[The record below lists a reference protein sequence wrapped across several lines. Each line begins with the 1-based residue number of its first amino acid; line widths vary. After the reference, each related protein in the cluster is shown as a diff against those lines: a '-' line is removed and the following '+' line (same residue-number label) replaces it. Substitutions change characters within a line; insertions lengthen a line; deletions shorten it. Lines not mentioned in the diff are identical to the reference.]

1 MNQDDLIYDLI
12 FSEKTNYRID
22 ISDYVSDIYKHD
34 DFVDHI
40 KHVLKRAK
48 VKVVKSFVV
57 LDSKTVMWDLKVKK

>member
-1 MNQDDLIYDLI
+1 MKQDDLIYDLI
-12 FSEKTNYRID
+12 FSKKTHYRID

-40 KHVLKRAK
+40 KTVLKRAK

-57 LDSKTVMWDLKVKK
+57 LDSKTVIWDLKVKK

>member
-22 ISDYVSDIYKHD
+22 VSDYVSDIYKHD

-40 KHVLKRAK
+40 KFVLKKAK
-48 VKVVKSFVV
+48 VKIVKSFVV
-57 LDSKTVMWDLKVKK
+57 LDSKTVMWELKLKK